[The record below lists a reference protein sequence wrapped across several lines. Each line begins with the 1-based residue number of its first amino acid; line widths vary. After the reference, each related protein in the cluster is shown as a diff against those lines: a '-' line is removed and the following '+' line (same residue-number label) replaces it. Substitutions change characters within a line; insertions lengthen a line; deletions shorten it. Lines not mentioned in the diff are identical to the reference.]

1 MVRFIHVARSYPDAE
16 VLVDVSMCVDTGE
29 AVVISGLAGAGKTTL
44 LRLLFGLED
53 PSRGWIV
60 VDDLVLGG
68 STPEVLAAHRR
79 RIGLIAQQ
87 PLLVGDLTVE
97 QNVALALAVCGALP
111 AQARS
116 ATAEALERTGIAHLR
131 ARRVLGLSAVE
142 RRWVAVAR
150 ALARR
155 EASLLIADDP
165 AADFDTRDMRALGTL
180 LAEERA
186 AGKTVIVASREPTLA
201 GLGPHRVVLL
211 DGGRITLETAAP
223 SRVRSVAGRLS

>member
-53 PSRGWIV
+53 PTHGWIV

-68 STPEVLAAHRR
+68 SSAEVLAAHRR
-79 RIGLIAQQ
+79 RIGFIAQQ
-87 PLLVGDLTVE
+87 PLLVGDLSVE
-97 QNVALALAVCGALP
+97 QNVALALEVCGALP
-111 AQARS
+111 AQARN
-116 ATAEALERTGIAHLR
+116 ATAEALERVGIAHLH
-131 ARRVLGLSAVE
+131 ARRAQTLSAAE
-142 RRWVAVAR
+142 RRWVSVAR

-155 EASLLIADDP
+155 EASLLIADEP
-165 AADFDTRDMRALGTL
+165 AADFDPRDTRALGVL

-186 AGKTVIVASREPTLA
+186 AGKTIIVASREPALA

-223 SRVRSVAGRLS
+223 SRMRSVAGRLS